1 MPSSSDMTLIFLQ
14 LEDDVEL
21 HQMPKWSQRDDLTK
35 AMIGGR
41 SEPKGKPKSSDTAA
55 SKSKGKGKGKPINIS
70 LDNISPELKRIL
82 VKEMVKGGRAKLVK
96 KSQLKEQGK

>member
-14 LEDDVEL
+14 VEDDVEL
-21 HQMPKWSQRDDLTK
+21 HQMPKQSQRDDLAK

-55 SKSKGKGKGKPINIS
+55 SKGKARERG
-70 LDNISPELKRIL
+70 
-82 VKEMVKGGRAKLVK
+82 
-96 KSQLKEQGK
+96 SQSIFPLITYLQS